1 MTTTSEAWLP
11 ATSSRSCASIPRSHF
26 DSAESACV
34 NTSMLSDF
42 ERDNYL
48 SGMQADLAL
57 PCVDPI
63 ATGMTPIA
71 NFMLQVAGED

>member
-1 MTTTSEAWLP
+1 
-11 ATSSRSCASIPRSHF
+11 
-26 DSAESACV
+26 
-34 NTSMLSDF
+34 MLSDF
-42 ERDNYL
+42 ERDTYL
-48 SGMQADLAL
+48 SGMQAELAL